1 MGSDGWNAL
10 KAHLEHEAECLGSM
24 ETLLLQEQQALRTL
38 DAAVLT
44 ALARQRVEAVEA
56 HAFLARGRAALL
68 GALAPDTPPANLSAV
83 RPFLSVGE
91 QADLR

>member
-44 ALARQRVEAVEA
+44 ANAD
-56 HAFLARGRAALL
+56 
-68 GALAPDTPPANLSAV
+68 GALV
-83 RPFLSVGE
+83 VV
-91 QADLR
+91 QAKRR